1 VMRFVI
7 CVFYTH
13 AHTHTHTIYTGEYI
27 QSTYDK
33 MSVFPRQMAYLDV
46 TEDNRYQYFHIP
58 LLLSANS
65 ATIYRGS

>member
-1 VMRFVI
+1 
-7 CVFYTH
+7 
-13 AHTHTHTIYTGEYI
+13 
-27 QSTYDK
+27 
-33 MSVFPRQMAYLDV
+33 MAYLDV